1 MFALSRPRSMLRRPA
16 RIGVVAVAVCSA
28 VVFSGV
34 SPAAADPAYSVSTGT
49 LAAALHCPASF
60 THTSHEPVLLVHG
73 TTSTY
78 SESWGWNFA
87 DALTAAG
94 FDVCG
99 VDLPAFAADDIQV
112 ASEYVVYAIR
122 HMYDQNDQQVD
133 VIGHSQGNLEIRWA
147 VKYWPSL
154 QDQVDDAVLL
164 ASPNDG
170 VAAGDLA
177 CVFPCAAAASQMT
190 TDSNFLEALN
200 DGDKTPGSISY
211 TSIYSSSD
219 TLVPPATAALDTA
232 TNIRL
237 QDVCSGNTASHVGL
251 VYQALPYLLAVDAL
265 TNTGTASPS
274 RLPSDKCSQ
283 TNAPGVSGLD
293 VILNTAVIATNFALR
308 ALLSTKVT
316 AEPSLMA
323 YAS

>member
-1 MFALSRPRSMLRRPA
+1 MLA
-16 RIGVVAVAVCSA
+16 ATLCAAVVVAGA
-28 VVFSGV
+28 
-34 SPAAADPAYSVSTGT
+34 SPASADPAYSVSTGT
-49 LAAALHCPASF
+49 LAAALDCPASF

-78 SESWGWNFA
+78 SEAWGWNYA

-99 VDLPAFAADDIQV
+99 VDLPARAMNDIQV

-122 HMYDQNDQQVD
+122 HMYDQNDIKVD

-170 VAAGDLA
+170 VTAGDLVCA
-177 CVFPCAAAASQMT
+177 FPCAAAASQMT
-190 TDSNFLEALN
+190 TSSNFLDALN
-200 DGDKTPGSISY
+200 DGDKTPGSVSY

-219 TLVPPATAALDTA
+219 LLVPSASAALDTA

-237 QDVCSGNTASHVGL
+237 QDVCSGNIASHVGL
-251 VYQALPYLLAVDAL
+251 VYEALPYLLSLDAL

-274 RLPSDKCSQ
+274 RLPSNKCSQ
-283 TNAPGVSGLD
+283 VYAPTVTLLD
-293 VILNTAVIATNFALR
+293 VTLNVALIAANFAAQ
-308 ALLSTKVT
+308 ALLSTKVNS
-316 AEPSLMA
+316 EPTLMA
-323 YAS
+323 YAT